1 MRSRVSV
8 TNKRWSENYNT
19 LVAHNGTRKI
29 LTNMQ
34 MITITYHEVETNTS
48 NLTND
53 FENF

>member
-29 LTNMQ
+29 LTSMQ
-34 MITITYHEVETNTS
+34 TITITYHEEETNTS
-48 NLTND
+48 KLTND
-53 FENF
+53 FEKF